1 MTTHRQWFERGAHC
15 GRGGRNISGEMAGIN
30 MALENHYSVYYVT
43 SFLRRSGRQSRAYKC
58 LAWLRVGFVCAAAVV
73 GVLKNLTENT
83 RRAGRLRRGGAG
95 WHNE

>member
-1 MTTHRQWFERGAHC
+1 MTTYRQWFERGAYC
-15 GRGGRNISGEMAGIN
+15 RRGGRNISGEMAGIN

-43 SFLRRSGRQSRAYKC
+43 SFLCRTGRQSRAYKC
-58 LAWLRVGFVCAAAVV
+58 LAWLRVGFVRAAAVV